1 MEVLDNII
9 KFLDNHKVNYEL
21 THHEATLT
29 SEDSARVRGEDLS
42 TGAKAIVYKVQDE
55 FCLFVLAADQRLDPK
70 KIKVLFKEMGK
81 RAKKGRFATREEL
94 LEQTGLVPGSV
105 PPYGRPILP
114 YDLYIDESLLENE
127 FISYN
132 AGSLT
137 DSIKMS
143 LADYKRASHGTLVHV
158 T

>member
-1 MEVLDNII
+1 MTVLDNIV
-9 KFLDNHKVNYEL
+9 KLLDEQQINYKL

-29 SEDSARVRGEDLS
+29 SEDSARVRGEDLA

-55 FCLFVLAADQRLDPK
+55 FCLFVLAADRRLDPK

-105 PPYGRPILP
+105 PPYGNPILP
-114 YDLYIDESLLENE
+114 YDLYIDKSLLENDS
-127 FISYN
+127 ISYN

-143 LADYKRASHGTLVHV
+143 LTDYQNASKGMLVKV